1 MSTTIHSKRFK
12 TALLSVSL
20 LLSEA
25 GAVSATLPE
34 LAKAFPRESQTSIQ
48 SFMTIGAAAIIVCT
62 LLAGGLAGKI
72 GKRRLT
78 LIGITLIAVAGMG
91 PLVFIPMG
99 NFTALLFSRLVVG
112 AGMGL
117 LQPLSSSV
125 IADFFHGRDR
135 ENMLGWQ
142 SSAVGAG
149 SVVWTLIVGAFMLW
163 DWKAAFFVYAFGLVS
178 LVLFARYVPEP
189 PKHALTDA
197 PETPLEKAPR
207 WYRLSADVWIAA
219 LLMLVFNIGF
229 QTLFVAMPLSFVAE
243 KHLIEPPAVSLIM
256 TSFGVASIAA
266 GIVFGFVMRRLR
278 NWTGAVAAGTVAVA
292 LILCANAS
300 SAPFGYAAAIVAG
313 LGFGT
318 FMPFFI
324 TTTNNRATPETS
336 AMATAVLFTGAAIGT
351 AVTPYYFEAFG
362 SFIGDG
368 SATVQ
373 LIVGAATVLVVAL
386 LTGLRYGASR
396 HVAQTEIKTLEQV

>member
-1 MSTTIHSKRFK
+1 MSINTHSKRFK

-34 LAKAFPRESQTSIQ
+34 LARAFPKESQASIQ

-78 LIGITLIAVAGMG
+78 LIGIAIITVAGMG
-91 PLVFIPMG
+91 PLVFIPME
-99 NFTALLFSRLVVG
+99 NFGALLLSRLVVG

-178 LVLFARYVPEP
+178 LILVARYVPEP
-189 PKHALTDA
+189 PKHALPDVPEA
-197 PETPLEKAPR
+197 PQAKAPR
-207 WYRLSADVWIAA
+207 WYRLSGDVWIAA

-229 QTLFVAMPLSFVAE
+229 QTLFVAMPLAFVAE

-256 TSFGVASIAA
+256 TSFGMASVAA
-266 GIVFGFVMRRLR
+266 GIVFGFIMRRLG
-278 NWTGAVAAGTVAVA
+278 NWTGAVAAATVSLA
-292 LILCANAS
+292 LIVCANAS
-300 SAPFGYAAAIVAG
+300 SAPLGYTAAIVAG

-318 FMPFFI
+318 FMPFCI

-336 AMATAVLFTGAAIGT
+336 AMATAILFTGAAIGT
-351 AVTPYYFEAFG
+351 AITPYNFEAFG
-362 SFIGDG
+362 SFIGDR

-373 LIVGAATVLVVAL
+373 LVVGAVTVLAVAV
-386 LTGLRYGASR
+386 LTGIRYGAMR
-396 HVAQTEIKTLEQV
+396 HTAHTENKTLEQV